1 MIIIVI
7 IRNNVPLFQAFLLN
21 KLKPTCVLCGVSLVV
36 VFSVI
41 GNFIRSI
48 ENILIV
54 LAALTL
60 SSSIPDW
67 TFLKCSLILF
77 AKSDWS
83 DCCETW
89 RGEFPVSLMF
99 WPHTIWAANINQK
112 LLQQYFSDFSAYRSQ
127 PSDYPQLK
135 TCSATFVE
143 RTCEITASQKLE
155 VPNKR
160 RSNPNKINMA

>member
-1 MIIIVI
+1 MCATIIFCKAYCLYSTITMIIMIIIIMITIMIIIVI

-36 VFSVI
+36 VFSGI

-54 LAALTL
+54 LAAFTL
-60 SSSIPDW
+60 FSSIPDW
-67 TFLKCSLILF
+67 IFLKCSLILF

-89 RGEFPVSLMF
+89 RG
-99 WPHTIWAANINQK
+99 
-112 LLQQYFSDFSAYRSQ
+112 DFSSQ
-127 PSDYPQLK
+127 FNVL
-135 TCSATFVE
+135 ATYHLG
-143 RTCEITASQKLE
+143 RCG
-155 VPNKR
+155 
-160 RSNPNKINMA
+160 